1 MSISNVQIDNLLEE
15 LLKLHPK
22 KIDLSLDR
30 IKILLNK
37 LGNPQNKLENVIS
50 IVGTNSKASMAYS
63 LQSILKQNGY
73 KCNLYTSPHLTSY
86 TERFIYNDKEI
97 NEENLIELIEDVE
110 KVLGNDNATVFEIL
124 TCAFIK
130 NAENF
135 KDNINIIE
143 SGLFHQY
150 DSTNVFKENLST
162 LLGVIHNDHFQWLQ
176 NKSIEGVIYEKTN
189 KLLDSNIFVNKQV
202 NEDIRKKIEKSLENN
217 KSKKYFFGKNFN
229 ISRSEN
235 SFIQYQDEFGELI
248 LPQPNI
254 LGEHQLY
261 NISTSIAASRKIFK
275 VKDESIK
282 KGVQDIKL
290 KGRLQEIK
298 SGKLKKLI
306 GNNRLIIDGGHNIS
320 ASFSISKW
328 AKTQN
333 EEVNLIIG
341 MMKDKEHYEFVKSFE
356 TVVKSITLIDIP
368 NNEGGI
374 FKEDL
379 KNKLN
384 GIKIKF
390 HLSDGIEES
399 IKSFSA
405 QDKTIILCVGSL
417 YLCGEILKLN

>member
-1 MSISNVQIDNLLEE
+1 MKLQNLLSRLEKHHKK
-15 LLKLHPK
+15 KL
-22 KIDLSLDR
+22 DLSLGR
-30 IKILLNK
+30 TFNLLKK

-110 KVLGNDNATVFEIL
+110 KVLGKDNATVFEIL

-356 TVVKSITLIDIP
+356 TVVKSITLIDIQ
-368 NNEGGI
+368 NNEGAI

-390 HLSDGIEES
+390 HLSDSIEES

>member
-1 MSISNVQIDNLLEE
+1 MKLQNLLSRLEKHHKK
-15 LLKLHPK
+15 KL
-22 KIDLSLDR
+22 DLSLGR
-30 IKILLNK
+30 TFNLLNK

-202 NEDIRKKIEKSLENN
+202 NEDIRRKIEKSLENN

-390 HLSDGIEES
+390 HLSDSIEES

>member
-1 MSISNVQIDNLLEE
+1 MKLQNLLSRLEKHHKK
-15 LLKLHPK
+15 KL
-22 KIDLSLDR
+22 DLSLGR
-30 IKILLNK
+30 TFNLLKK

-63 LQSILKQNGY
+63 LQSILKQDGY

-110 KVLGNDNATVFEIL
+110 KVLGKDNATVFEIL

-189 KLLDSNIFVNKQV
+189 KLLDSHIFVNKQV

-229 ISRSEN
+229 ISKSEN

-328 AKTQN
+328 AKKQN

-390 HLSDGIEES
+390 HLSDSIEES

>member
-1 MSISNVQIDNLLEE
+1 MKLQNLLSRLEKHHKK
-15 LLKLHPK
+15 KL
-22 KIDLSLDR
+22 DLSLGR
-30 IKILLNK
+30 TFNLLNK

-73 KCNLYTSPHLTSY
+73 NCNLYTSPHLTSY

-229 ISRSEN
+229 ISKSEN

-298 SGKLKKLI
+298 SGKLKKLV

-368 NNEGGI
+368 NSEGAI

-390 HLSDGIEES
+390 YLSDSIEES

>member
-1 MSISNVQIDNLLEE
+1 MKLQNLLSRLEKHHKK
-15 LLKLHPK
+15 KL
-22 KIDLSLDR
+22 DLSLGR
-30 IKILLNK
+30 TFNLLNK

-73 KCNLYTSPHLTSY
+73 NCNLYTSPHLTSY

-110 KVLGNDNATVFEIL
+110 KVLGKDNATVFEIL

-189 KLLDSNIFVNKQV
+189 KLLDSNIFINKQV
-202 NEDIRKKIEKSLENN
+202 NEDIRRKIEKSLENN

-229 ISRSEN
+229 ISKSEN

-390 HLSDGIEES
+390 HLSDSIEES

>member
-1 MSISNVQIDNLLEE
+1 MKLQNLLLGLEKHHKK
-15 LLKLHPK
+15 KL
-22 KIDLSLDR
+22 DLSLGR
-30 IKILLNK
+30 TFNLLKK
-37 LGNPQNKLENVIS
+37 LGNPQDKLENVIS

-63 LQSILKQNGY
+63 LQSILGQNGY

-86 TERFIYNDKEI
+86 TERFIYDDHEI
-97 NEENLIELIEDVE
+97 NEENLTELIQDVE

-176 NKSIEGVIYEKTN
+176 NKSIEGVIFEKTN

-229 ISRSEN
+229 ISKSEN

-282 KGVQDIKL
+282 KGVQEIKL

-298 SGKLKKLI
+298 SGKLKKLA

-320 ASFSISKW
+320 ASFSISNW

-341 MMKDKEHYEFVKSFE
+341 MMKDKEHYEFVKAFE

-368 NNEGGI
+368 NNEGAI

-379 KNKLN
+379 KNKLS

-390 HLSDGIEES
+390 HLSDSIEES

-405 QDKTIILCVGSL
+405 QEKSIILCVGSL

>member
-1 MSISNVQIDNLLEE
+1 MKLQNLLSRLEKHHKK
-15 LLKLHPK
+15 KL
-22 KIDLSLDR
+22 DLSLGR
-30 IKILLNK
+30 TFNLLNK
-37 LGNPQNKLENVIS
+37 LGNPQNKLENIIS

-110 KVLGNDNATVFEIL
+110 KVLGKDNATVFEIL

-202 NEDIRKKIEKSLENN
+202 NEDIRRKIEKSLENN

-229 ISRSEN
+229 ISKSEN

-368 NNEGGI
+368 NNEGAI

-390 HLSDGIEES
+390 HLSDSIEES

-405 QDKTIILCVGSL
+405 QEKSIILCVGSL

>member
-1 MSISNVQIDNLLEE
+1 M
-15 LLKLHPK
+15 
-22 KIDLSLDR
+22 
-30 IKILLNK
+30 
-37 LGNPQNKLENVIS
+37 
-50 IVGTNSKASMAYS
+50 
-63 LQSILKQNGY
+63 
-73 KCNLYTSPHLTSY
+73 
-86 TERFIYNDKEI
+86 
-97 NEENLIELIEDVE
+97 E
-110 KVLGNDNATVFEIL
+110 KVLGKDNATVFEIL

-202 NEDIRKKIEKSLENN
+202 NEDIRRKIEKSLENN

-229 ISRSEN
+229 ISKSEN

-368 NNEGGI
+368 NNEGAI

-390 HLSDGIEES
+390 HLSDSIEES

>member
-1 MSISNVQIDNLLEE
+1 MKLQNLLLGLEKHHKK
-15 LLKLHPK
+15 KL
-22 KIDLSLDR
+22 DLSLGR
-30 IKILLNK
+30 TFNLLKK
-37 LGNPQNKLENVIS
+37 LGNPQDKLENVIS

-63 LQSILKQNGY
+63 LQSILGQNGY

-86 TERFIYNDKEI
+86 TERFIYDDHEI
-97 NEENLIELIEDVE
+97 NEENLTELIQDVE

-229 ISRSEN
+229 ISKSEN

-282 KGVQDIKL
+282 KGVQNIKL

-298 SGKLKKLI
+298 SGKLKKLAR
-306 GNNRLIIDGGHNIS
+306 NNRLIIDGGHNIS

-341 MMKDKEHYEFVKSFE
+341 MMKDKEHYQFVKAFE

-390 HLSDGIEES
+390 NLSDSIEES
-399 IKSFSA
+399 IKYFSA
-405 QDKTIILCVGSL
+405 KEKSIILCVGSL

>member
-1 MSISNVQIDNLLEE
+1 MKLQNLLSRLEKHHKK
-15 LLKLHPK
+15 KL
-22 KIDLSLDR
+22 DLSLGR
-30 IKILLNK
+30 TFNLLKK

-63 LQSILKQNGY
+63 LQSILKQNSY

-202 NEDIRKKIEKSLENN
+202 NEDIRRKIEKSLENN

-229 ISRSEN
+229 ISKSEN

-282 KGVQDIKL
+282 KGIQDIKL

-298 SGKLKKLI
+298 SGKLKKLV

-368 NNEGGI
+368 NNEGAI

-390 HLSDGIEES
+390 HLSDSIEES

>member
-1 MSISNVQIDNLLEE
+1 MKLQNLLLGLEKHHKK
-15 LLKLHPK
+15 KL
-22 KIDLSLDR
+22 DLSLGR
-30 IKILLNK
+30 TFNLLKK
-37 LGNPQNKLENVIS
+37 LGNPQDKLENVIS

-63 LQSILKQNGY
+63 LQSILGQNGY

-86 TERFIYNDKEI
+86 TERFIYDDHEI
-97 NEENLIELIEDVE
+97 NEENLTELIQDVE

-176 NKSIEGVIYEKTN
+176 NKSIEGVIFEKTN

-229 ISRSEN
+229 ISKSEN

-282 KGVQDIKL
+282 KGVQNIKL

-298 SGKLKKLI
+298 SGKLKKLA

-341 MMKDKEHYEFVKSFE
+341 MMKDKEHYQFVKAFE

-390 HLSDGIEES
+390 NLSDSIEES
-399 IKSFSA
+399 IKYFSA
-405 QDKTIILCVGSL
+405 KEKSIILCVGSL

>member
-1 MSISNVQIDNLLEE
+1 MKLQNLLSRLEKHHKK
-15 LLKLHPK
+15 KL
-22 KIDLSLDR
+22 DLSLGR
-30 IKILLNK
+30 TFNLLKK

-110 KVLGNDNATVFEIL
+110 KVLGKDNATVFEIL

-130 NAENF
+130 YAENF

-229 ISRSEN
+229 ISKSEN

-368 NNEGGI
+368 NNEGAI

-390 HLSDGIEES
+390 HLSDSIEES

>member
-1 MSISNVQIDNLLEE
+1 MKLQNLLSRLEKHHKK
-15 LLKLHPK
+15 KL
-22 KIDLSLDR
+22 DLSLGR
-30 IKILLNK
+30 TFNLLKK

-110 KVLGNDNATVFEIL
+110 KVLGKDNATVFEIL

-202 NEDIRKKIEKSLENN
+202 NEDIRRKIEKSLENN

-229 ISRSEN
+229 ISKSEN

-368 NNEGGI
+368 NNEEAI

-384 GIKIKF
+384 GINIKF
-390 HLSDGIEES
+390 HLSDSIEES

>member
-1 MSISNVQIDNLLEE
+1 MKLQNLLSRLEKHHKK
-15 LLKLHPK
+15 KL
-22 KIDLSLDR
+22 DLSLGR
-30 IKILLNK
+30 TFNLLKK

-110 KVLGNDNATVFEIL
+110 KVLGKDNATVFEIL

-202 NEDIRKKIEKSLENN
+202 NEDIRRKIEKSLENN

-229 ISRSEN
+229 ISKSEN

-341 MMKDKEHYEFVKSFE
+341 MMKDKEHYEFVKAFE
-356 TVVKSITLIDIP
+356 TVVNSITLIDIP
-368 NNEGGI
+368 NNEGAI

-390 HLSDGIEES
+390 HLSDSIEES

-405 QDKTIILCVGSL
+405 QEKSIILCVGSL

>member
-1 MSISNVQIDNLLEE
+1 MKLQNLLSRLEKHHKK
-15 LLKLHPK
+15 KL
-22 KIDLSLDR
+22 DLSLGR
-30 IKILLNK
+30 TFNLLKK

-110 KVLGNDNATVFEIL
+110 KVLGKDNATVFEIL

-202 NEDIRKKIEKSLENN
+202 NEDIRRKIEKSLENN

-229 ISRSEN
+229 ISKSEN

-368 NNEGGI
+368 NNEGAI

-390 HLSDGIEES
+390 HLSDSIEES

>member
-1 MSISNVQIDNLLEE
+1 MKLQNLLSRLEKHHKK
-15 LLKLHPK
+15 KL
-22 KIDLSLDR
+22 DLSLGR
-30 IKILLNK
+30 TFNLLNK

-202 NEDIRKKIEKSLENN
+202 NEDIRRKIEKSLENN

-229 ISRSEN
+229 ISKSEF

-248 LPQPNI
+248 LPQPNF

-298 SGKLKKLI
+298 SGKLKKLA

-341 MMKDKEHYEFVKSFE
+341 MMKDKEHYEFVKAFE
-356 TVVKSITLIDIP
+356 TVVKSISLIDIP
-368 NNEGGI
+368 NNEGAI

-390 HLSDGIEES
+390 HLSDSIEES

>member
-1 MSISNVQIDNLLEE
+1 MKLQNLLSRLEKHHKK
-15 LLKLHPK
+15 KL
-22 KIDLSLDR
+22 DLSLGR
-30 IKILLNK
+30 TFNLLKK

-110 KVLGNDNATVFEIL
+110 KVLGKDNATVFEIL

-368 NNEGGI
+368 NNEGAI

-390 HLSDGIEES
+390 HLSDSIEES

>member
-1 MSISNVQIDNLLEE
+1 MKLQNLLSRLEKHHKK
-15 LLKLHPK
+15 KL
-22 KIDLSLDR
+22 DLSLGR
-30 IKILLNK
+30 TFNLLKK

-229 ISRSEN
+229 ISKSEN

-282 KGVQDIKL
+282 KGIQDIKL

-298 SGKLKKLI
+298 SGKLKKLV

-341 MMKDKEHYEFVKSFE
+341 MMKDKEHYEFVKAFE

-368 NNEGGI
+368 NNEGAI

-390 HLSDGIEES
+390 HLSDSIEES

-405 QDKTIILCVGSL
+405 QEKSIILCVGSL

>member
-1 MSISNVQIDNLLEE
+1 MKLQNLLSRLEKHHKK
-15 LLKLHPK
+15 KL
-22 KIDLSLDR
+22 DLSLGR
-30 IKILLNK
+30 TFNLLNK

-202 NEDIRKKIEKSLENN
+202 NEDIRRKIEKSLENN

-368 NNEGGI
+368 NNEGAI

-390 HLSDGIEES
+390 HLSDSIEES

>member
-1 MSISNVQIDNLLEE
+1 MKLQNLLSRLEKHHKK
-15 LLKLHPK
+15 KL
-22 KIDLSLDR
+22 DLSLGR
-30 IKILLNK
+30 TFNLLNK

-110 KVLGNDNATVFEIL
+110 KVLGKDNATVFEIL

-202 NEDIRKKIEKSLENN
+202 NEDIRRKIEKSLENN

-368 NNEGGI
+368 NNEGAI

-390 HLSDGIEES
+390 HLSDSIEES

-405 QDKTIILCVGSL
+405 QNKTIILCVGSL

>member
-1 MSISNVQIDNLLEE
+1 MKLQNLVSKLE
-15 LLKLHPK
+15 KHHKK
-22 KIDLSLDR
+22 KIDLSLER
-30 IKILLNK
+30 TFSLLNS
-37 LGNPQNKLENVIS
+37 LGNPHEKLQNVINV
-50 IVGTNSKASMAYS
+50 VGTNSKASMAYS
-63 LQSILKQNGY
+63 LKAILNEAGY
-73 KCNLYTSPHLTSY
+73 KCNLYTSPHLQSY
-86 TERFIYNDKEI
+86 TERFIFNDKEI
-97 NEENLIELIEDVE
+97 SEDDLIKLLNDTEEALGDNE
-110 KVLGNDNATVFEIL
+110 ATVFEIL
-124 TCAFIK
+124 TCAFYK
-130 NAENF
+130 YAENY

-143 SGLFHQY
+143 SGLFFRM
-150 DSTNVFKENLST
+150 DPSSVFKKNICT
-162 LLGVIHNDHFQWLQ
+162 LLGVCHSDHYQWLE
-176 NKSIEGVIYEKTN
+176 NKSIDGVIYEKTS
-189 KLLDSNIFVNKQV
+189 KLLNSNIFVNKQV
-202 NEDIRKKIEKSLENN
+202 NQEIRVKIEKALEKN
-217 KSKKYFFGKNFN
+217 KSNKYYFGQDFN

-235 SFIQYQDEFGELI
+235 GFIQYQDELGELV
-248 LPQPNI
+248 LPEPNL

-261 NISTSIAASRKIFK
+261 NISTAINASRKLFN
-275 VKDESIK
+275 VTDDAIK
-282 KGVQDIKL
+282 KGIQKIDL

-341 MMKDKEHYEFVKSFE
+341 MMKDKEHYEFVKAFE

-368 NNEGGI
+368 NNEGAI
-374 FKEDL
+374 LKEDL

-390 HLSDGIEES
+390 HLSDSIEES

-405 QDKTIILCVGSL
+405 QEKSIILCVGSL

>member
-1 MSISNVQIDNLLEE
+1 MKLQNLLSRLEKHHKK
-15 LLKLHPK
+15 KL
-22 KIDLSLDR
+22 DLSLGR
-30 IKILLNK
+30 TFNLLKK

-202 NEDIRKKIEKSLENN
+202 NEDIRRKIEKSLENN

-229 ISRSEN
+229 ISKSEN

-368 NNEGGI
+368 NNEGAI

-390 HLSDGIEES
+390 HLSDSIEES

-405 QDKTIILCVGSL
+405 QEKSIILCVGSL

>member
-1 MSISNVQIDNLLEE
+1 MKLQNLLLGLEKHHKK
-15 LLKLHPK
+15 KL
-22 KIDLSLDR
+22 DLSLGR
-30 IKILLNK
+30 TFNLLKK
-37 LGNPQNKLENVIS
+37 LGNPQDKLENVIS

-63 LQSILKQNGY
+63 LQSILGQNGY

-86 TERFIYNDKEI
+86 TERFIYDDHEI
-97 NEENLIELIEDVE
+97 NEENLTELIQDVE

-176 NKSIEGVIYEKTN
+176 NKSIEGVIFEKTN

-229 ISRSEN
+229 ISKSEN

-282 KGVQDIKL
+282 KGVQNIKL

-298 SGKLKKLI
+298 SGKLKKLAR
-306 GNNRLIIDGGHNIS
+306 NNRLIIDGGHNIS

-341 MMKDKEHYEFVKSFE
+341 MMKDKEHYQFVKAFE

-390 HLSDGIEES
+390 NLSDSIEES
-399 IKSFSA
+399 IKYFSA
-405 QDKTIILCVGSL
+405 KEKSIILCVGSL

>member
-1 MSISNVQIDNLLEE
+1 MKLQNLLLGLEKHHKK
-15 LLKLHPK
+15 KL
-22 KIDLSLDR
+22 DLSLGR
-30 IKILLNK
+30 TFNLLKK
-37 LGNPQNKLENVIS
+37 LGNPQDKLENVIS

-63 LQSILKQNGY
+63 LQSILGQNGY

-86 TERFIYNDKEI
+86 TERFIYDDHEI
-97 NEENLIELIEDVE
+97 NEENLTELIQDVE

-229 ISRSEN
+229 ISKSEN

-282 KGVQDIKL
+282 KGVQEIKL

-298 SGKLKKLI
+298 SGKLKKLAR
-306 GNNRLIIDGGHNIS
+306 NNRLIIDGGHNIS

-341 MMKDKEHYEFVKSFE
+341 MMKDKEHYQFVKAFE

-390 HLSDGIEES
+390 NLSDSIEES
-399 IKSFSA
+399 IKYFSA
-405 QDKTIILCVGSL
+405 KEKSIILCVGSL

>member
-1 MSISNVQIDNLLEE
+1 MKLQNLLSRLEKHHKK
-15 LLKLHPK
+15 KL
-22 KIDLSLDR
+22 DLSLGR
-30 IKILLNK
+30 TFNLLKK

-202 NEDIRKKIEKSLENN
+202 NEDIRRKIEKSLENN

-282 KGVQDIKL
+282 KGVQNIKL

-368 NNEGGI
+368 NNEGAI

-379 KNKLN
+379 KNKLS

-390 HLSDGIEES
+390 HLSDSIEES